1 MRIIGTLSAF
11 GFAAM
16 SLHGLWAAEEFP
28 PSPATIERY
37 EHIWKSAPFVVA
49 SEVVKGPEPLS
60 ARFAV
65 TGFAVIAGEPVAFL
79 LDRTQLKSFPI
90 SKSKP
95 NGDVQVVA
103 INSPSD
109 VRDLRVTIRAG
120 ADTGDLKYDPAAIPD
135 QGNRTTVAASVM
147 PVPAAAASAPAPS
160 QPAVSPPPPEM
171 ESAANAATRSPLRTR
186 ILRTKKIGPN

>member
-1 MRIIGTLSAF
+1 MRIIGTLSAL
-11 GFAAM
+11 GFAAIP
-16 SLHGLWAAEEFP
+16 LHGLCAADVFP
-28 PSPATIERY
+28 APPASIDRY

-49 SEVVKGPEPLS
+49 TEVVKGPEPLS

-65 TGFAVIAGEPVAFL
+65 TGFAIIAGEPVAFL
-79 LDRTQLKSFPI
+79 LDRSQLKSYPI

-103 INSPSD
+103 INNPSD
-109 VRDLRVTIRAG
+109 LRDLQVTIRAG
-120 ADTGDLKYDPAAIPD
+120 AETGNLKYDPAAIPN
-135 QGNRTTVAASVM
+135 QVPKTTVAANVLPAPS
-147 PVPAAAASAPAPS
+147 AAAVPPAS

-171 ESAANAATRSPLRTR
+171 ETAANAATRSPLRTR

>member
-11 GFAAM
+11 GFAAI
-16 SLHGLWAAEEFP
+16 SLQSLCAAEEFP
-28 PSPATIERY
+28 PSPLSIERY

-49 SEVVKGPEPLS
+49 TEVVKGPEPLS

-65 TGFAVIAGEPVAFL
+65 TGFAIIAGEPVAFL

-95 NGDVQVVA
+95 NGDVQIVA

-135 QGNRTTVAASVM
+135 QGNRTAVAANVM
-147 PVPAAAASAPAPS
+147 PVPATAAAPAPS
-160 QPAVSPPPPEM
+160 EPAVSPPPPEM

>member
-1 MRIIGTLSAF
+1 MKTIGILPAL
-11 GFAAM
+11 GFAAI
-16 SLHGLWAAEEFP
+16 SLHGLRAADEFP
-28 PSPATIERY
+28 APPVSIDRY
-37 EHIWKSAPFVVA
+37 EHIWKAAPFVVA
-49 SEVVKGPEPLS
+49 TEVVKGPEPLS

-65 TGFAVIAGEPVAFL
+65 TGFAIIGGEPVAFL
-79 LDRTQLKSFPI
+79 LDRTQLKSYPV

-109 VRDLRVTIRAG
+109 LRDLRVTIRAG
-120 ADTGDLKYDPAAIPD
+120 SETGDLKYDPAAIPD
-135 QGNRTTVAASVM
+135 QGTKVAVAANAM
-147 PVPAAAASAPAPS
+147 PVPSAAAVPPPS
-160 QPAVSPPPPEM
+160 QPTVSAPPPEM